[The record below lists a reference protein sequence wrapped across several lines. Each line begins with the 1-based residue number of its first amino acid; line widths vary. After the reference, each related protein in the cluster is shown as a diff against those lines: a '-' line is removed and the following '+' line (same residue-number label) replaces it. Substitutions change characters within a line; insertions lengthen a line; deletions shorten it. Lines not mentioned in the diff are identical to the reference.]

1 MQQDTSKG
9 WIPVRYSYVFLLY
22 RPYGGK
28 TWTAESRAET
38 SSTGAYSLRA
48 KANAR
53 GTWAVAWVTEN
64 GGQIDSHGPMTW
76 VSVR

>member
-1 MQQDTSKG
+1 MSAATIDK
-9 WIPVRYSYVFLLY
+9 
-22 RPYGGK
+22 
-28 TWTAESRAET
+28 AEII
-38 SSTGAYSLRA
+38 